1 MLNELKDKIQQ
12 EALVKWLENEKKGV
26 VILPTGV
33 GKTILALHAL
43 YTMDKND
50 LTHVFLAETTERK
63 KDLLNDIKLYNKLF
77 NVDVTNDYNLKFYC
91 YQTAYRWKDK
101 EFGLV
106 IGDECH
112 DSLSP
117 KYSQFYFNNKYQAF
131 IGLSATI
138 DRKTKYEENGQ
149 IFTKGDILDKIAPVV
164 FKYSI
169 NEAQKDNVSRKLNI
183 YVINHQLEE
192 VEKTVKAG
200 NLKKSFLQTE
210 KASYDYWDKEHKR
223 SWFIEDQELK
233 ALKIRITSHKRSN
246 LLFNLPSKVNIIKQ
260 LINTINGK
268 TIIFGNSLDALLKI
282 TSNVVS
288 SRNTDDK
295 NNYIRDQFDKNLIQ
309 TIGSFKKLRQGAN
322 LKDLDNCILHSY
334 YSSEVHAIQQ
344 WGRLRQ
350 NGDKIGNV
358 FIILTIGTQE
368 EVWFQKMMENMNDF
382 TIINCNDIND
392 CLNKYKENEK
402 IINNIN

>member
-1 MLNELKDKIQQ
+1 MLNELKDKIQK
-12 EALVKWLENEKKGV
+12 EALNKWLKNEKKGV

-91 YQTAYRWKDK
+91 YQTAYKWKDK

-138 DRKTKYEENGQ
+138 DRKTKYEENDQ

-183 YVINHQLEE
+183 YIINHQLEE

-246 LLFNLPSKVNIIKQ
+246 LLFNLPSKVNVIKQ

-268 TIIFGNSLDALLKI
+268 TIIFGNSLDTLLKI
-282 TSNVVS
+282 TPNVVS
-288 SRNTDDK
+288 SRNTEDK

-350 NGDKIGNV
+350 NGDKVGNV
-358 FIILTIGTQE
+358 FIILTTGTQE
-368 EVWFQKMMENMNDF
+368 EVWFSKMMENMNDF
-382 TIINCNDIND
+382 NIIYCDNIED
-392 CLNKYKENEK
+392 CIRKYKENENK
-402 IINNIN
+402 SNNY

>member
-12 EALVKWLENEKKGV
+12 EALVKWLENDKKGTAE
-26 VILPTGV
+26 LATGV

-63 KDLLNDIKLYNKLF
+63 KDLLKDIKKYNQIF
-77 NVDVTNDYNLKFYC
+77 NRDVTNDYNLKFYC
-91 YQTAYRWKDK
+91 YQTVYKWKDK
-101 EFGLV
+101 KLGLV
-106 IGDECH
+106 IADEIH

-117 KYSQFYFNNKYQAF
+117 KYSEFYFNNNYEALL
-131 IGLSATI
+131 GLSATV

-149 IFTKGDILDKIAPVV
+149 IFTKGDILAKIAPVV

-200 NLKKSFLQTE
+200 SLKKSFLQTE

-282 TSNVVS
+282 TPNVVS
-288 SRNTDDK
+288 SKNDEKKNDFIRYNFDNDK
-295 NNYIRDQFDKNLIQ
+295 IDI
-309 TIGSFKKLRQGAN
+309 IASFKKLKQGAN
-322 LKDLDNCILHSY
+322 LDKIDNCIIHSY
-334 YSSEVHAIQQ
+334 YGVEKDIIQRV
-344 WGRLRQ
+344 GRLRQ
-350 NGDKIGNV
+350 NGDKVGNV
-358 FIILTIGTQE
+358 FIILTTGTQE

-392 CLNKYKENEK
+392 CLNKYKENE
-402 IINNIN
+402 

>member
-63 KDLLNDIKLYNKLF
+63 KDLLNDIELYNKLF

-200 NLKKSFLQTE
+200 SLKKSFLQTE

-288 SRNTDDK
+288 SRNSEDK

-350 NGDKIGNV
+350 NGDKVGNV
-358 FIILTIGTQE
+358 FIILTTGTQE

-392 CLNKYKENEK
+392 CIKKYKENET
-402 IINNIN
+402 N

>member
-1 MLNELKDKIQQ
+1 MLNELKDHIQK
-12 EALVKWLENEKKGV
+12 EALNKWLENEKKGI

-50 LTHVFLAETTERK
+50 ITHVFLAETTERK

-91 YQTAYRWKDK
+91 YQTAYKWKDK

-192 VEKTVKAG
+192 VGKTVKAG
-200 NLKKSFLQTE
+200 SLKKSFLQTE

-282 TSNVVS
+282 TPNVVS

-322 LKDLDNCILHSY
+322 LKDLDNCVLHSY

-350 NGDKIGNV
+350 NGDKVGNV
-358 FIILTIGTQE
+358 FILLTKDTQE
-368 EVWFQKMMENMNDF
+368 TTWFQKMMENMNDF

-392 CLNKYKENEK
+392 CIKKYKENDS
-402 IINNIN
+402 I

>member
-12 EALVKWLENEKKGV
+12 EALVKWLENDKKGTAE
-26 VILPTGV
+26 LATGV

-43 YTMDKND
+43 YTMDKNN

-63 KDLLNDIKLYNKLF
+63 KDLLKDIKKYNQIF
-77 NVDVTNDYNLKFYC
+77 NRDVTNDYNLKFYC
-91 YQTAYRWKDK
+91 YQTVYKWKDK
-101 EFGLV
+101 KLGLV
-106 IGDECH
+106 IADEIH

-117 KYSQFYFNNKYQAF
+117 KYSEFYFNNNYEALL
-131 IGLSATI
+131 GLSATV

-149 IFTKGDILDKIAPVV
+149 IFTKGELLDKIAPVI
-164 FKYSI
+164 FKYTI
-169 NEAQKDNVSRKLNI
+169 NDSQLAGVSRKLNI

-192 VEKTVKAG
+192 IEKTVKAG
-200 NLKKSFLQTE
+200 SLKKSFLQTE

-223 SWFIEDQELK
+223 SWFIEDQEIK

-282 TSNVVS
+282 TPNVVS
-288 SRNTDDK
+288 SKNDEKKNDFIRYNFDNDK
-295 NNYIRDQFDKNLIQ
+295 IDI
-309 TIGSFKKLRQGAN
+309 IASFKKLKQGAN
-322 LKDLDNCILHSY
+322 LDKIDNCIIHSY
-334 YSSEVHAIQQ
+334 YGVEKDIIQRV
-344 WGRLRQ
+344 GRLRQ

-358 FIILTIGTQE
+358 FIILTTGTQE

-382 TIINCNDIND
+382 TIINCNNIND
-392 CLNKYKENEK
+392 CIKKYKENE
-402 IINNIN
+402 

>member
-12 EALVKWLENEKKGV
+12 EALVKWLENDKKGTAE
-26 VILPTGV
+26 LATGV

-63 KDLLNDIKLYNKLF
+63 KDLLKDIKKYNQIF
-77 NVDVTNDYNLKFYC
+77 NRDVTNDYNLKFYC
-91 YQTAYRWKDK
+91 YQTVYKWKDK
-101 EFGLV
+101 KLGLV
-106 IGDECH
+106 IADEIH

-117 KYSQFYFNNKYQAF
+117 KYSEFYFNNNYEALL
-131 IGLSATI
+131 GLSATV
-138 DRKTKYEENGQ
+138 DRKTKYEENGF
-149 IFTKGDILDKIAPVV
+149 IFTKGELLDKVAPVI
-164 FKYSI
+164 FKYTI
-169 NEAQKDNVSRKLNI
+169 NDSQLAGVSRKLNI

-192 VEKTVKAG
+192 TEKTVKAG
-200 NLKKSFLQTE
+200 SLKKSFLQTE

-233 ALKIRITSHKRSN
+233 VLKIRITSHKRSN

-282 TSNVVS
+282 TPNVVS
-288 SRNTDDK
+288 SKNDEKKNDFIRYNFDNDK
-295 NNYIRDQFDKNLIQ
+295 IDI
-309 TIGSFKKLRQGAN
+309 IASFKKLKQGAN
-322 LKDLDNCILHSY
+322 LDKIDNCIIHSY
-334 YSSEVHAIQQ
+334 YGVEKDIIQRI
-344 WGRLRQ
+344 GRLRQ
-350 NGDKIGNV
+350 NGDKVGNV
-358 FIILTIGTQE
+358 FIILTTGTQE

-382 TIINCNDIND
+382 TIINCNNIND
-392 CLNKYKENEK
+392 CIKKYKENE
-402 IINNIN
+402 

>member
-1 MLNELKDKIQQ
+1 MLNELKDRIQK

-91 YQTAYRWKDK
+91 YQTVYKWKDK

-149 IFTKGDILDKIAPVV
+149 IFTKGDILDKIASIV

-288 SRNTDDK
+288 SRNTEDK

-350 NGDKIGNV
+350 NGDKVGNV
-358 FIILTIGTQE
+358 FILLTKDTQE
-368 EVWFQKMMENMNDF
+368 EIWADKMLKNMTDF
-382 TIINCNDIND
+382 NMIYCNSLQECIE
-392 CLNKYKENEK
+392 KYKQ
-402 IINNIN
+402 NN

>member
-12 EALVKWLENEKKGV
+12 EALVKWLENDKKGTAE
-26 VILPTGV
+26 LATGV

-43 YTMDKND
+43 YTMDKSD

-63 KDLLNDIKLYNKLF
+63 KDLLKDIKKYNQIF
-77 NVDVTNDYNLKFYC
+77 NRDVTNDYNLKFYC
-91 YQTAYRWKDK
+91 YQTVYKWKDK
-101 EFGLV
+101 KLGLV
-106 IGDECH
+106 IADEIH

-117 KYSQFYFNNKYQAF
+117 KYSEFYFNNNYEALL
-131 IGLSATI
+131 GLSATV

-149 IFTKGDILDKIAPVV
+149 IFTKGELLDKIAPVV
-164 FKYSI
+164 FKYTI
-169 NEAQKDNVSRKLNI
+169 NDSQLAGVSRKLNI

-192 VEKTVKAG
+192 IEKTVKAG
-200 NLKKSFLQTE
+200 SLKKSFLQTE
-210 KASYDYWDKEHKR
+210 KASYDYWDKEYKR

-282 TSNVVS
+282 TPNVVS
-288 SRNTDDK
+288 SKNDEKKNDFIRYNFDNDK
-295 NNYIRDQFDKNLIQ
+295 IDI
-309 TIGSFKKLRQGAN
+309 IASFKKLKQGAN
-322 LKDLDNCILHSY
+322 LDKIDNCIIHSY
-334 YSSEVHAIQQ
+334 YGVEKDIIQRV
-344 WGRLRQ
+344 GRLRQ
-350 NGDKIGNV
+350 NGDKVGNV
-358 FIILTIGTQE
+358 FIILTTGTQE

-382 TIINCNDIND
+382 TIINCNNIND
-392 CLNKYKENEK
+392 CIKKYKENE
-402 IINNIN
+402 

>member
-1 MLNELKDKIQQ
+1 MLNELKNKIQK
-12 EALVKWLENEKKGV
+12 EALNKWLENEKKGV

-63 KDLLNDIKLYNKLF
+63 KDLLSDIKLYNKLF

-91 YQTAYRWKDK
+91 YQTAYKWKDK

-200 NLKKSFLQTE
+200 SLKNSFLQTE

-282 TSNVVS
+282 TPNVVS
-288 SRNTDDK
+288 SRNSDDK

-322 LKDLDNCILHSY
+322 LTELDNCILHSY

-350 NGDKIGNV
+350 NGDKVGNV
-358 FIILTIGTQE
+358 FIILTTGTQE

-382 TIINCNDIND
+382 TIINCDNIND
-392 CLNKYKENEK
+392 CLNKYKENG
-402 IINNIN
+402 

>member
-1 MLNELKDKIQQ
+1 MLNELKDRIQK

-91 YQTAYRWKDK
+91 YQTVYKWKDK

-149 IFTKGDILDKIAPVV
+149 IFTKGDILDKIASIV

-288 SRNTDDK
+288 SRNSEDK

-350 NGDKIGNV
+350 NGDKVGNV
-358 FIILTIGTQE
+358 FILLTKDTQE
-368 EVWFQKMMENMNDF
+368 EIWADKMLKNMTDF
-382 TIINCNDIND
+382 DMIYCNSLQECIE
-392 CLNKYKENEK
+392 KYKQ
-402 IINNIN
+402 NN

>member
-1 MLNELKDKIQQ
+1 MLNECRNKIQK

-91 YQTAYRWKDK
+91 YQTVYKWKDK

-149 IFTKGDILDKIAPVV
+149 IFTKGDILDKIASIV

-288 SRNTDDK
+288 SRNSEDK

-350 NGDKIGNV
+350 NGDKVGNV
-358 FIILTIGTQE
+358 FILLTKDTQE
-368 EVWFQKMMENMNDF
+368 EIWADKMLKNMTDF
-382 TIINCNDIND
+382 DMIYCNSLQECIE
-392 CLNKYKENEK
+392 KYKQ
-402 IINNIN
+402 NN

>member
-12 EALVKWLENEKKGV
+12 EALAKWLENDKKGTAE
-26 VILPTGV
+26 LATGV

-43 YTMDKND
+43 YTMDKSD

-63 KDLLNDIKLYNKLF
+63 KDLLKDIKKYNQIF
-77 NVDVTNDYNLKFYC
+77 NRDVTNDYNLKFYC
-91 YQTAYRWKDK
+91 YQTVYKWKDK
-101 EFGLV
+101 KLGLV
-106 IGDECH
+106 IADEIH

-117 KYSQFYFNNKYQAF
+117 KYSEFYFNNNYEALL
-131 IGLSATI
+131 GLSATV

-149 IFTKGDILDKIAPVV
+149 IFTKGELLDKVAPVI
-164 FKYSI
+164 FKYTI
-169 NEAQKDNVSRKLNI
+169 NDSQLAGVSRKLNI

-200 NLKKSFLQTE
+200 SLKKSFLQTE

-233 ALKIRITSHKRSN
+233 ALKIRITSHKRSI

-282 TSNVVS
+282 TPNVVS
-288 SRNTDDK
+288 SKNDEKKNDFIRYNFDNDK
-295 NNYIRDQFDKNLIQ
+295 IDI
-309 TIGSFKKLRQGAN
+309 IASFKKLKQGAN
-322 LKDLDNCILHSY
+322 LDKIDNCIIHSY
-334 YSSEVHAIQQ
+334 YGVEKDIIQRI
-344 WGRLRQ
+344 GRLRQ
-350 NGDKIGNV
+350 NGDKVGNV
-358 FIILTIGTQE
+358 FIILTTETQE

-382 TIINCNDIND
+382 TIINCDNIND
-392 CLNKYKENEK
+392 CIKKYKENE
-402 IINNIN
+402 